1 MRNLYKRFQ
10 LIKLVLSGIAF
21 LTIYSSSAS
30 AQIQGMPAQNQNQ
43 SPPSQATAERV
54 RIVQERLNNLAIV
67 VPGLNQKVQMNVSGV
82 SAQEFLRALA
92 QANNL
97 NINIDPQLNFKI
109 FNNFTNETAL
119 NVLVFLV
126 KEYNLDINLIGSI
139 MSVTKSPEPRV
150 VIPLKEIIAR
160 YDKQNNTLSL
170 ELNNDTLAQVAR
182 KITMISGKN
191 VVVPGA
197 LLSKKVSGFFSD
209 APFETALEKLA
220 YANELKLVKTNDN
233 VFVFQGLGDN
243 EELYIN
249 EDKNTS
255 VRRNLRTVTP
265 SAGASAGGGGGNF
278 RLQSRTVGGRKLISV
293 DALNVSMADLVK
305 NASQELNT
313 SYFLYSDIKGSI
325 TLRVND
331 ISYEDL
337 LTSLFHSTDYTY
349 RLENGIYLIGDRK
362 IEGLRAHKI
371 VQLQN
376 RSLDTIQ
383 NMIPAEWKKGVE
395 IKEFREQNTILLS
408 GSSPQV
414 NEIEAFIKQLDKLVP
429 MVLIEVTMIDI
440 RKGKSVKTGISAGV
454 SDSVKTGGSVF
465 PGLDYTFGA
474 KSINNFLSRIG
485 KNNSINLGRVT
496 PNFYVTLSA
505 LETNSN
511 VEIRS
516 VPKLS
521 TLNGHSATL
530 SIGSK
535 RYYSNTTQNVIPSL
549 TSQTVITQQFTAVE
563 ANLNIDI
570 KPIVSGDNQ
579 VTLNIKVDISD
590 FVGDPPANQPPPT
603 STSKFE
609 SIVRARNEDMIVLG
623 GIERT
628 ESSESGSGVPV
639 LSRIPILKWLFSSR
653 SKGTSKVVTVVFIK
667 PTIIY

>member
-1 MRNLYKRFQ
+1 MKNLYQRFQ
-10 LIKLVLSGIAF
+10 FFQVMLCSVILLLF
-21 LTIYSSSAS
+21 YSNQLA
-30 AQIQGMPAQNQNQ
+30 AQN
-43 SPPSQATAERV
+43 PVQAQAADERV
-54 RIVQERLNNLAIV
+54 RIVQERLNNLAIT
-67 VPGLNQKVQMNVSGV
+67 VPGLMQKVKMNVSGV

-119 NVLVFLV
+119 NVLVFLT

-139 MSVTKSPEPRV
+139 MSVTRSPEPRV
-150 VIPLKEIIAR
+150 IIPLREINAR

-170 ELNNDTLAQVAR
+170 ELNSDTLSQVAR
-182 KITMISGKN
+182 KITMISQKN
-191 VVVPGA
+191 VVVPNA
-197 LLSKKVSGFFSD
+197 LLNKKVTAFFSD

-220 YANELKLVKTNDN
+220 YTNDLKLVKTNDN
-233 VFVFQGLGDN
+233 VYVFQAVGED

-249 EDKNTS
+249 GDKNTA
-255 VRRNLRTVTP
+255 VRRNLRPV
-265 SAGASAGGGGGNF
+265 GAQSTGTNF
-278 RLQSRTVGGRKLISV
+278 RLQGRTVGSKKLISI
-293 DALNVSMADLVK
+293 DALNVSMADVVK
-305 NASQELNT
+305 NAAQEINA
-313 SYFLYSDIKGSI
+313 SYFLYSDIKGGI
-325 TLRVND
+325 TMRVND

-337 LTSLFHSTDYTY
+337 LTAVFKGTEYTY
-349 RLENGIYLIGDRK
+349 RLENGIYMIGDRRT
-362 IEGLRAHKI
+362 EGLRAHKTI
-371 VQLQN
+371 QLQN

-383 NMIPAEWKKGVE
+383 NMIPDEWKRGIE

-408 GSSPQV
+408 GSSPQI
-414 NEIEAFIKQLDKLVP
+414 NEIESFIRQLDKLVP

-440 RKGKSVKTGISAGV
+440 RKGKAIKTGISAGV
-454 SDSVKTGGSVF
+454 SDSVKTGGTVF

-474 KSINNFLSRIG
+474 RSINNFLSRIG

-496 PNFYVTLSA
+496 PNFYVSLSA
-505 LETNSN
+505 LENNSN
-511 VEIRS
+511 VDIRS

-521 TLNGHSATL
+521 TLNGHSAKL
-530 SIGSK
+530 SIGNK
-535 RYYSNTTQNVIPSL
+535 RYYSTSTQNVIPSL
-549 TSQTVITQQFTAVE
+549 TTQTVVTQQFTPVE
-563 ANLNIDI
+563 ANLDIDI

-579 VTLNIKVDISD
+579 VTLTIKVNISD

-609 SIVRARNEDMIVLG
+609 SIVRAKNEDMIVLG

-653 SKGTSKVVTVVFIK
+653 SKSTNKVVTVVFIK

>member
-1 MRNLYKRFQ
+1 MRNLYQRAQ
-10 LIKLVLSGIAF
+10 LFKVMLCSILLLV
-21 LTIYSSSAS
+21 IYCGRVS
-30 AQIQGMPAQNQNQ
+30 AQNPVSVQNQA
-43 SPPSQATAERV
+43 ATERIRV
-54 RIVQERLNNLAIV
+54 VQERLNNLAIT

-119 NVLVFLV
+119 NVLVFLT

-139 MSVTKSPEPRV
+139 MSVTKSPEPRL
-150 VIPLKEIIAR
+150 VIPFKEINAR

-170 ELNNDTLAQVAR
+170 ELNNDTLSQVAR
-182 KITMISGKN
+182 KITLISQKN
-191 VVVPGA
+191 VVVPNA
-197 LLSKKVSGFFSD
+197 LLNKKVNAFFSD

-233 VFVFQGLGDN
+233 VYLFQAVGED
-243 EELYIN
+243 EELYVN
-249 EDKNTS
+249 ADKNTS
-255 VRRNLRTVTP
+255 VRRNLKPVGAAS
-265 SAGASAGGGGGNF
+265 SAANF
-278 RLQSRTVGGRKLISV
+278 RLQGRTVNGRKMISI
-293 DALNVSMADLVK
+293 DAVNVNITDVIK
-305 NASQELNT
+305 NAAQEVGAN
-313 SYFLYSDIKGSI
+313 YFLYSDIKGSI
-325 TLRVND
+325 TMRVND
-331 ISYEDL
+331 ISYDDL
-337 LTSLFHSTDYTY
+337 LTSLFHGTEYTY
-349 RLENGIYLIGDRK
+349 RSDNGVYLIGDRK
-362 IEGLRAHKI
+362 IEGLRSYKI

-383 NMIPAEWKKGVE
+383 NMIPAEWKKGIE

-414 NEIEAFIKQLDKLVP
+414 NEVEAFIKQLDKMVP

-440 RKGKSVKTGISAGV
+440 RKGKSISTGIKAGV
-454 SDSVKTGGSVF
+454 SDSVKTGGTVF
-465 PGLDYTFGA
+465 PGLNYTFGA
-474 KSINNFLSRIG
+474 KSINGFLSNLG
-485 KNNSINLGRVT
+485 LNKSINLGRVT

-505 LETNSN
+505 LETNTN
-511 VEIRS
+511 ADVRS

-521 TLNGHSATL
+521 TLNGHSAKL

-549 TSQTVITQQFTAVE
+549 TTQTVVTQQFTAVE
-563 ANLNIDI
+563 ANLDIDI
-570 KPIVSGDNQ
+570 KPVVSGDNQ
-579 VTLNIKVDISD
+579 VTLTIKVNISD
-590 FVGDPPANQPPPT
+590 FIGDPPLNAPPPT

-628 ESSESGSGVPV
+628 ESSDSGSGVPI

-653 SKGTSKVVTVVFIK
+653 TKATSKVITVVFIK